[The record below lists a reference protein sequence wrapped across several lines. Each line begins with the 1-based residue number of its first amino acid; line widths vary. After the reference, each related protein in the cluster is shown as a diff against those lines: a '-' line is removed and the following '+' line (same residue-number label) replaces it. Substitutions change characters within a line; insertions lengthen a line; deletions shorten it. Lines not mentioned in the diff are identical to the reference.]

1 MELTQLRQFVCIVE
15 SGTMLKASELLYVS
29 QPALSNSIK
38 SLEIELGVDLFE
50 RRGKKLVLTNA
61 GRSLYISAKEA
72 IELLDTVKEDLKD
85 SKYDTNDKV

>member
-15 SGTMLKASELLYVS
+15 EGTMLKASEVLYVT

-38 SLEIELGVDLFE
+38 SLEIELGVALFD

-61 GRSLYISAKEA
+61 GRSLYESARKS
-72 IELLDTVKEDLKD
+72 IDILDAATKDLG
-85 SKYDTNDKV
+85 SDKVRE

>member
-15 SGTMLKASELLYVS
+15 EGTMLKASEVLYVT

-38 SLEIELGVDLFE
+38 SLEIELGVALFD

-61 GRSLYISAKEA
+61 GRSLYESARKS
-72 IELLDTVKEDLKD
+72 IDILDSATKDLV
-85 SKYDTNDKV
+85 SDKVRE